1 MPPEPLP
8 FDRKDFLKDRK
19 PSSADHV
26 GIVPQRWREPPTT
39 PSQHN
44 IHGSSSFCRWGAG
57 GGPSDF
63 RRPFSGLHGKRVGGG
78 WHNTTIESSSKENNC
93 MTNSV
98 SMAFDGQKDPKG
110 VNSWE
115 TTASPNGNSLPHN
128 DFVNSLDQLHSADQH
143 AKNSGGG
150 FSTTNNQRLEKETS
164 LGSSLDWKPLKWI
177 RSGSLSS
184 RGSGF
189 SHSSG
194 CKIIGVVDPFNGK
207 LGTQLGNNTPLRS
220 PSEDASPCLTP
231 MTHDEANSRKKQ
243 RLGWGEGLA
252 KYEKKK
258 VDPEDILD
266 KEAGARNVMVDGVS
280 GSEPLLTSP
289 SSLTDKSPSVNGYSE
304 CASPTTPYSYACSSS
319 PGLEE
324 KESTKTIT
332 VDNDTYNPSVASC
345 HVSENHTEGLSSNL
359 ELNLSSALDELL
371 QTDDSSSPGPK
382 FVKST
387 AMDKLHVWKAELTK
401 TLEITETEI
410 DSLEHELKSLVSD
423 AGSFPTEY
431 QNKTCGGPLPV
442 EKTDSSPE
450 EVNGA
455 EDSDDK
461 SSDTTSEFVESVS
474 KCSEDVG
481 NDDALGFVTSCGD
494 HSSSTV
500 SDGED
505 VDNGREDDKLYDFI
519 FATNKVIANETSDE
533 LNRILLP
540 TTHLCN
546 KISKSTDESLNKTKI
561 ASRKR
566 FLKFKERVITSKFRV
581 LQHAWKEDL
590 QLLSVKKTGGRSQKK
605 FESSSRMG
613 YADHQKYSSS
623 IHSRLYPPGGS
634 VSLVPTTETL
644 DYVKKLLS
652 DSRVKVHRKTL
663 KMPCLILD
671 RSERMMTRFVSDNGL
686 VEDPVEVEKERS
698 IVSAWTEEEQGI
710 FLEKYSLFG
719 KDFKKIAS
727 FLKNRTCG
735 DCVEFYYKNH
745 KSDCFQK
752 IKKKSAFAKGMS
764 CITNTYLVTSGRR
777 MAADATSLE
786 MLGAASEMVASVDGE
801 QKLDSG
807 MFCNEQETAAA
818 DVLAGICRSVSSEA
832 LGSCITSSV
841 DNGDVQHHEH
851 GRRRSR
857 CQMVGGGSCSKRRQ
871 HLTQKE
877 DVDDES
883 CSDESCGEE
892 VDTSTWSDAEK
903 IKFIKAFRS
912 CGKNFANISI
922 CVKTKT
928 IDQCRV
934 FFSKARKCLG
944 LDVIDV
950 EQADNNQEEEEEEE
964 EEEGEDALMVDSGSD
979 ISQDNKSSLE
989 CSKMDNLVGSNG
1001 ENTYSGEQSC
1011 ASDDAK
1017 VASSEIF
1024 IQEGIREEDEEPMA
1038 MATTETDGCLDLNC
1052 NNMKLSCSDG
1062 NNGLLVSNL
1071 FPGNPTAN
1079 CAIPFK
1085 KTIRIR
1091 QEEDESASSSRL
1103 SFRKSC
1109 EEDKKYESKDGFHLN
1124 LVPKHSLMD
1133 CAADESS
1140 QVFRG
1145 YPVNSGMIG
1154 YSEATQSQSQS
1165 KLKLGE
1171 SLLMEA
1177 RGPQDVEKPSRT
1189 GHGNVKLFGQII
1201 TNQPPPQAQAQAQ
1214 ENGCGGK
1221 VKSFGLKFDDDDDR
1235 RKVDV
1240 DVDVDTLLRR
1250 SDNGYWGDGNN
1261 NNRIRI
1267 PDSARLLAKY
1277 PAAFSKTSSFHP
1289 FTKFDQHQHSSSS
1302 SLNKIISAGFPS
1314 CSKNGGGRQEG
1325 VVDKLLLP
1333 NVNVVG
1339 GISDAVAAIR
1349 MHYAYAANKTESLQ
1363 HLYDYNNKV
1372 EDEAAA
1378 WRRRMI

>member
-19 PSSADHV
+19 PSSADPV
-26 GIVPQRWREPPTT
+26 GIVPQRWREPPTI

-78 WHNTTIESSSKENNC
+78 WHNTTVESSSKENNC
-93 MTNSV
+93 MTDSV
-98 SMAFDGQKDPKG
+98 SMAFGSQKDPKG
-110 VNSWE
+110 VNSRE

-128 DFVNSLDQLHSADQH
+128 DFVNSLDQLHSADQQ

-150 FSTTNNQRLEKETS
+150 GISTTNNQRLEKETS

-194 CKIIGVVDPFNGK
+194 CKIIGVVDPLNGK
-207 LGTQLGNNTPLRS
+207 LGAQLGNMTPLGS
-220 PSEDASPCLTP
+220 PSEDASPCVTP
-231 MTHDEANSRKKQ
+231 MTHDDATSRKKQ

-258 VDPEDILD
+258 VDPEDILLD
-266 KEAGARNVMVDGVS
+266 KEAAARNGMVDGVS

-304 CASPTTPYSYACSSS
+304 CASPTTPYSYACTSS

-324 KESTKTIT
+324 KESTKTVT
-332 VDNDTYNPSVASC
+332 VDKDTYNPSVASC

-371 QTDDSSSPGPK
+371 QADDSSSPGSK

-387 AMDKLHVWKAELTK
+387 AMDKLHVWKAELTR
-401 TLEITETEI
+401 TLEMTETEI

-431 QNKTCGGPLPV
+431 QNKTRGGPLPV

-450 EVNGA
+450 EVNGV

-494 HSSSTV
+494 RSSSTV

-505 VDNGREDDKLYDFI
+505 VDNGREDDKLYDLI
-519 FATNKVIANETSDE
+519 FAANKVMANETSDE
-533 LNRILLP
+533 LNRMLLP
-540 TTHLCN
+540 TTHSCTN
-546 KISKSTDESLNKTKI
+546 ISKSTDESLNKTKI
-561 ASRKR
+561 ASRKC
-566 FLKFKERVITSKFRV
+566 FLKFKERVITSKFWV

-590 QLLSVKKTGGRSQKK
+590 QLLSVKKTGGKSQKK

-613 YADHQKYSSS
+613 YADHQKYCSS
-623 IHSRLYPPGGS
+623 IYSRLGSPGGS
-634 VSLVPTTETL
+634 MSVVPTTETL

-652 DSRVKVHRKTL
+652 DSRVKVQRKTL

-686 VEDPVEVEKERS
+686 VEDPLEVEKERS
-698 IVSAWTEEEQGI
+698 VVSAWTEEEQEI
-710 FLEKYSLFG
+710 FLEKYALFG

-727 FLKNRTCG
+727 FLKNRTCS

-745 KSDCFQK
+745 KSECFQK

-764 CITNTYLVTSGRR
+764 CVTNTYLVTSGRR
-777 MAADATSLE
+777 MTADATSLE

-801 QKLDSG
+801 QKLDAG

-841 DNGDVQHHEH
+841 DNGDVQHQDH

-857 CQMVGGGSCSKRRQ
+857 CQMLGGGSCSKRRQ
-871 HLTQKE
+871 KE
-877 DVDDES
+877 DVDEES

-903 IKFIKAFRS
+903 MKFIKAFRS

-944 LDVIDV
+944 LDEIDV
-950 EQADNNQEEEEEEE
+950 EHANNNQEEEEEE

-989 CSKMDNLVGSNG
+989 CSKMDNLVGSN
-1001 ENTYSGEQSC
+1001 TYSGEQSC

-1017 VASSEIF
+1017 VASSEIC
-1024 IQEGIREEDEEPMA
+1024 IQEGIREEEP
-1038 MATTETDGCLDLNC
+1038 MATTETDGCLDLSC

-1062 NNGLLVSNL
+1062 SNGLLMSNL
-1071 FPGNPTAN
+1071 FPGNPTSN
-1079 CAIPFK
+1079 SAIPFK

-1091 QEEDESASSSRL
+1091 QEEDESASGSGSGSGSVSVSSSSRL
-1103 SFRKSC
+1103 SFRKSF
-1109 EEDKKYESKDGFHLN
+1109 EEDKKYESRDGFHLN
-1124 LVPKHSLMD
+1124 LVPKHSLLD
-1133 CAADESS
+1133 CAAEESS
-1140 QVFRG
+1140 QILRG
-1145 YPVNSGMIG
+1145 YPASSGMIG

-1189 GHGNVKLFGQII
+1189 GNVKLFGQII
-1201 TNQPPPQAQAQAQ
+1201 TNQPPQAQ

-1221 VKSFGLKFDDDDDR
+1221 VKSFELKFDDDDR

-1240 DVDVDTLLRR
+1240 DVDTLLKR

-1289 FTKFDQHQHSSSS
+1289 FTKFDQHSSSSS

-1325 VVDKLLLP
+1325 GVDKLLLP
-1333 NVNVVG
+1333 N

-1349 MHYAYAANKTESLQ
+1349 MHYAYAANKTDLQ
-1363 HLYDYNNKV
+1363 HLYDYNSKV
-1372 EDEAAA
+1372 EDEAAAA